1 MKQIFQLKE
10 TNRIVRNQYELN
22 LNVPKVNEVS
32 YGEKRTP
39 FRFISRLVKILKLSK
54 TLKTLSAN
62 PTKW

>member
-1 MKQIFQLKE
+1 MKQIFHLKE

-54 TLKTLSAN
+54 TLKL
-62 PTKW
+62 